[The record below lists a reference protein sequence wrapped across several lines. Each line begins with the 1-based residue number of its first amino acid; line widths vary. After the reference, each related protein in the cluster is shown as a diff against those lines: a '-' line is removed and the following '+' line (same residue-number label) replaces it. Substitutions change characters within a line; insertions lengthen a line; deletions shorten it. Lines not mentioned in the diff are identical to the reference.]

1 MDAPIGRVDSSWNN
15 LQGIPEVP
23 DATRRAGWLPDRQTQ
38 SKEKNLVP
46 NFADQL
52 RIGVCGN
59 LIQSAEGR
67 GIGYAQRPGNGL

>member
-1 MDAPIGRVDSSWNN
+1 MNALIGRVGQSWNKP
-15 LQGIPEVP
+15 LEAP

-38 SKEKNLVP
+38 SKEKNLEP
-46 NFADQL
+46 NLADQL

-67 GIGYAQRPGNGL
+67 GVGYAQRRGNGL